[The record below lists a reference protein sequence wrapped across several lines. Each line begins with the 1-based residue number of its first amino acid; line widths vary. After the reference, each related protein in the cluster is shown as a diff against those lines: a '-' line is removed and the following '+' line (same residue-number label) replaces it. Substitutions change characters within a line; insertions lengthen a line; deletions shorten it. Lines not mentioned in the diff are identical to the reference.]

1 MCECSKQEHRR
12 RCGHNVIVMGL
23 FLIIMGIVSLG
34 YNFYFLYY
42 PTFFSPTTTY
52 PTNIQYAKSKFFIGS
67 SCAVGIMCFIIAI
80 YGFVLSSLKT

>member
-12 RCGHNVIVMGL
+12 RCGHNVIVMGI

-42 PTFFSPTTTY
+42 QSFFSPATSY
-52 PTNIQYAKSKFFIGS
+52 PTNIQYAKSKFLIGS

>member
-12 RCGHNVIVMGL
+12 RCGHNVIVMGI

-42 PTFFSPTTTY
+42 PSFFSPATSY
-52 PTNIQYAKSKFFIGS
+52 PTNIQYAKSKFLIGS